1 MKNKKASLFYLY
13 LIGVFLV
20 LNGCEK
26 EDDTYAGYTDTEKT
40 NHWIEETLRDNYLW
54 NNEIPDA
61 KKLNYSNA
69 PEDFLTSLL
78 SDKDGK
84 ARSDGSHHY
93 FSRIEKT
100 KPSSRVADADN
111 SYGFEYVFYPVKDK
125 ANVYARVLY
134 VLPGSP
140 ASECGLKRGDWITA
154 VNGQDITSSSDKLSQ
169 GEQAVLTIAEPAGIT
184 EDGIYKLE
192 KKGDFTIRPSRK
204 VDDNPILKDTIYH
217 IGGKQIGYLCYT
229 QFNSGPQGY
238 EDHTYEDR
246 LKEVFARFE
255 SRHINELIIDLRYNI
270 GGYTSTLQIA
280 GSMMVPKK
288 YLNDIFQIEED
299 NRGNKKEMR
308 FVKSLPNP
316 DLSRV
321 YMLTGSNTASAAEAL
336 INGLSPYMEV
346 VMIGSTTT
354 GKNVGSTLFRSKEFG
369 WDLWPITF
377 KIYNSRMESDYG
389 NGFPLNKFRV
399 YANELTLS
407 INDSFIELGDT
418 DEYLL
423 RAALEVMGVHP
434 DQTAPKQ
441 GTGEEPSYA
450 SSLQKKKAFGQMLQE
465 ARIHNE

>member
-1 MKNKKASLFYLY
+1 MTNKKAPLFYLY
-13 LIGVFLV
+13 LIGTIL
-20 LNGCEK
+20 LAGCEK
-26 EDDTYAGYTDTEKT
+26 DDETYAGDTDTERT
-40 NHWIEETLRDNYLW
+40 NYWIEETLRDRYLW
-54 NNEIPDA
+54 NDEMPDSKA
-61 KKLNYSNA
+61 LNYSLP

-84 ARSDGSHHY
+84 EREDGSHHY

-100 KPSSRVADADN
+100 KASSRVADADD

-125 ANVYARVLY
+125 TSVYARVLY

-154 VNGQDITSSSDKLSQ
+154 VDGQDLSSSSDKLSQ
-169 GEQAVLTIAEPAGIT
+169 GERAVLTVAEPAGMT
-184 EDGIYKLE
+184 EDGIYKLR
-192 KKGDFTIRPSRK
+192 KKGDFTLPASRK
-204 VDDNPILKDTIYH
+204 VDDNPILKDTVYH
-217 IGGKQIGYLCYT
+217 LGGKHIGYLCYT
-229 QFNSGPQGY
+229 RFDSGPQGF

-255 SRHINELIIDLRYNI
+255 SRHIDELIIDLRYNI
-270 GGYTSTLQIA
+270 GGYLSTLQLA
-280 GSMMVPKK
+280 GSMLVPEKH
-288 YLNDIFQIEED
+288 LNDIFLIEED
-299 NRGNKKEMR
+299 NKRNKKETR

-316 DLSRV
+316 DLSRI
-321 YMLTGSNTASAAEAL
+321 YILTGSNTASSAEAL

-377 KIYNSRMESDYG
+377 KIYNSRMESDYA
-389 NGFPLNKFRV
+389 NGFPLDRFRV
-399 YANELTLS
+399 YANELALS
-407 INDSFIELGDT
+407 INDRFIELGDT

-434 DQTAPKQ
+434 NRSVPEQSP
-441 GTGEEPSYA
+441 GEEPAYA
-450 SSLQKKKAFGQMLQE
+450 SSLQRKKVFGQF
-465 ARIHNE
+465 H